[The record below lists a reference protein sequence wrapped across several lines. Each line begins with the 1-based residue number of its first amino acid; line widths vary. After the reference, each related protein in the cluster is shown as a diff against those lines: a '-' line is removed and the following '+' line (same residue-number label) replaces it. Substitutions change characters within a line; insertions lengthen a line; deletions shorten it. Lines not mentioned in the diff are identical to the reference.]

1 MGINMGLAN
10 KNFKFFLITVVLV
23 AIGLIYLVFVK
34 GYWFYGSYTW
44 EHSNIKRYTEADY
57 KKSEEFLRL
66 FQMSEEDSKNPEKIK
81 EQQEKLVKLINSGLE
96 VNCPVRGYNIESA
109 ETEYADL
116 PLAVASNRGNFEIA
130 KLLIEKGAVVG
141 RIKGLPSALDVTLS
155 FYDENDLQ
163 MVKFL
168 IENGADENVAA
179 EGTYYTNIASHL
191 VTIGAVKLVNKEDAH
206 KATLIFKELEAAGAE
221 LNQKQVVLA
230 ARANNVELLNYLIE
244 EKGMD
249 VNQGLEKP
257 PAEVFTPLIG
267 ASSTNALET
276 AKYLLEHGAD
286 KNLVDSLGRKAI
298 DYASTEEMKTLLNKY
313 N

>member
-116 PLAVASNRGNFEIA
+116 PLEVACSYGNYEIA
-130 KLLIEKGAVVG
+130 QLLIEKGAVVG
-141 RIKGLPSALDVTLS
+141 RIKGLPSPLGSILD
-155 FYDENDLQ
+155 FYDDSDLE

-168 IENGADENVAA
+168 LENGAEENVDA
-179 EGTYYTNIASHL
+179 EGTNYTNRASSL
-191 VTIGAVKLVNKEDAH
+191 ATPGGVRLSNKDDAH
-206 KATLIFKELEAAGAE
+206 NATLIFKELEATGAE

-230 ARANNVELLNYLIE
+230 AGSNNAELLKYLIE

-249 VNQGLEKP
+249 LNQGLEFP
-257 PAEVFTPLIG
+257 QYFTPLT
-267 ASSTNALET
+267 AACYDNSLDT
-276 AKYLLEHGAD
+276 AKYLLEHGAN
-286 KNLVDSLGRKAI
+286 KNLINTEGKKAI
-298 DYASTEEMKTLLNKY
+298 DYAHTEEMKALLKKN